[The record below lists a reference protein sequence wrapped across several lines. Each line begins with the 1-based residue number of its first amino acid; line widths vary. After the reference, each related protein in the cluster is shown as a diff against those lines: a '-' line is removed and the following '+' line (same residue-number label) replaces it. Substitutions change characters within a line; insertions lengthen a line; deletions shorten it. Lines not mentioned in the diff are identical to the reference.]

1 MILTY
6 VLIPSRNPS
15 FVIFAPEARV
25 NGELVSAHWGIN
37 QIQLPPG
44 RHHLRISMRI
54 GKNWGIGEAYLDTKA
69 GGLTLHYA
77 APYLVKHEG
86 RIDTTPPRPAGAVAF
101 YAGVVVPL
109 HLLYILFLMKLT
121 Q

>member
-15 FVIFAPEARV
+15 FVIFAPEARI

-54 GKNWGIGEAYLDTKA
+54 GKNWGIGETYIDSETEER
-69 GGLTLHYA
+69 LTLYYA
-77 APYLVKHEG
+77 APYSFRREG
-86 RIDTTPPRPAGAVAF
+86 RIDTTPPKPAGLEIYIFSWAF
-101 YAGVVVPL
+101 LAL
-109 HLLYILFLMKLT
+109 ALTILFFH
-121 Q
+121 

>member
-1 MILTY
+1 MLTLI
-6 VLIPSRNPS
+6 LIPPYNPS
-15 FVIFAPEARV
+15 FALFAPETRV
-25 NGELVSAHWGIN
+25 NGEPTTGYWGVN

-54 GKNWGIGEAYLDTKA
+54 GKDWGISEAYLNTKA

-109 HLLYILFLMKLT
+109 LLLYVLFLMKLT